1 VQPFIQKKLNGCG
14 PLFKKP
20 GPFFFENIKISSNI
34 YMYYSFTVLLE
45 HDCDA
50 YLMEECMTKSSI
62 GYECE
67 VIGDDYLIYE
77 FTINDEHR
85 IAVELIIAYNNI
97 TVLKFLSKYN

>member
-1 VQPFIQKKLNGCG
+1 MN
-14 PLFKKP
+14 
-20 GPFFFENIKISSNI
+20 
-34 YMYYSFTVLLE
+34 YSFAVLLE
-45 HDCDA
+45 HDDDSQ
-50 YLMEECMTKSSI
+50 LFEECLTKSSI
-62 GYECE
+62 GFECE